1 MNKLKHYRNA
11 INATQKDVGDIVGVS
26 QSSID
31 RYESGIRKLNTSK
44 AWEMVNALNRLG
56 SSCSFTD
63 VFPDPLECGLHAV
76 NQSNDKQEN
85 SVLDNPKSASVA

>member
-63 VFPDPLECGLHAV
+63 VFPDPLECVPHAV
-76 NQSNDKQEN
+76 NQSNDKQER

>member
-63 VFPDPLECGLHAV
+63 VFPDPLECGQSSANHV
-76 NQSNDKQEN
+76 NGIQ
-85 SVLDNPKSASVA
+85 DN